1 MSVTAKLFMQD
12 DCQALDLPEEFRF
25 EGEEVQVS
33 KVGDKVILEPLKMP
47 PVDIKA
53 FVDKL
58 DALGAPKDP
67 ADEPASGLLAR
78 IAANP
83 IAPRVGRGRAKS
95 RP

>member
-47 PVDIKA
+47 PVDSKA
-53 FVDKL
+53 FFDNL
-58 DALGAPKDP
+58 DASGARDFLPDGIPEDP
-67 ADEPASGLLAR
+67 PAEPDPRAFFDE
-78 IAANP
+78 
-83 IAPRVGRGRAKS
+83 
-95 RP
+95 